1 MSVTIEKPVTSV
13 TQRGKDATTQ
23 LRTLFGFEQ
32 LNVMSTAIAEVV
44 VAQAKQ
50 DPAFAELV
58 RNAYQ
63 ELVDL
68 SKPTPRKPRSSQKKL
83 NLKPI
88 ANVEGYKIDSLGPL
102 DPYFEYKA
110 YGGEQ
115 LPLALSEY
123 SMEDL
128 KEAAKK
134 LMASHAGTKPN
145 SFAKKTAIIE
155 YIVEIVTKG

>member
-58 RNAYQ
+58 RNTYQ

-68 SKPTPRKPRSSQKKL
+68 FKPTPRKPRASQKKL
-83 NLKPI
+83 NLKPV
-88 ANVEGYKIDSLGPL
+88 ANVEGYEIDPNGPL
-102 DPYFEYKA
+102 DPYFVYKA
-110 YGGEQ
+110 YGSEQ
-115 LPLALSEY
+115 FPLALSER
-123 SMEDL
+123 SMESI

-134 LMASHAGTKPN
+134 LMTSHPGTKPKT
-145 SFAKKTAIIE
+145 FANRAAIID